1 MNVGVVTPIVPVGP
15 ESIVVFGAVA
25 STVNVRDAGVGVD
38 VAGRVGGADQE
49 RVGAVGQRRRGCAA
63 TCRRRR
69 CRSRRRGRR
78 GGTRSVE
85 PVSLEENANV
95 AEFVVIVPVGPV
107 SIVVFGAAVSTVK
120 VREAGVGSTL
130 PAVSRAR
137 TSNVC
142 APCARFVYACGDV
155 HGANAALSRRHSN
168 VEPGLVD
175 GERERRRRVVGR
187 AGRAARDRGVRDDVS
202 TVNVREAGVASTLP
216 AASMA
221 RTRNVYVPST
231 SGPSVRGEVQL
242 TYVPVAEPGPSR
254 RHSKRRA
261 GLAGGERELRRS
273 RVDRAGR
280 AGVDRRVRRGRV
292 HRERARRG
300 RRVDVAGGVARADL
314 EGVRALRQRSCR
326 SAARCRPRTR
336 AASRRH
342 SNVTPALGAGE
353 REGRRGGVRSRR
365 SDRC

>member
-1 MNVGVVTPIVPVGP
+1 MPVAAPGP
-15 ESIVVFGAVA
+15 
-25 STVNVRDAGVGVD
+25 
-38 VAGRVGGADQE
+38 
-49 RVGAVGQRRRGCAA
+49 
-63 TCRRRR
+63 
-69 CRSRRRGRR
+69 SRRH
-78 GGTRSVE
+78 SKLE

-95 AEFVVIVPVGPV
+95 AEFVVIVPVGPE

-168 VEPGLVD
+168 VEPGLVEVNAND
-175 GERERRRRVVGR
+175 GDALLVAPVGPLVI
-187 AGRAARDRGVRDDVS
+187 AVSGNEVS

-216 AASMA
+216 AASVA

-254 RHSKRRA
+254 RHSKLEPVSLEENA
-261 GLAGGERELRRS
+261 NCGEAELIVPVGPES
-273 RVDRAGR
+273 IVVSGATVSTVKVRV
-280 AGVDRRVRRGRV
+280 AGV
-292 HRERARRG
+292 AST
-300 RRVDVAGGVARADL
+300 L
-314 EGVRALRQRSCR
+314 
-326 SAARCRPRTR
+326 P
-336 AASRRH
+336 AASRART
-342 SNVTPALGAGE
+342 SKVCAPCARL
-353 REGRRGGVRSRR
+353 V
-365 SDRC
+365 